1 LVFHQQCRA
10 LGLNKIQG
18 KQMKSELLTLHG
30 GDRVANV
37 LRAHGVRSLFTL
49 CGGHISPILSA
60 SKARGI
66 RVVDVRDEA
75 TAVFAADATARLTG
89 LPGVAAVTAGPGI
102 TNTIT
107 ALKNAQLA
115 QSPVILLGG
124 AAPTALQGRGALQD
138 IDQRPLVAPH
148 VKLFRKIVRVRDLGP
163 AVEEAFEAAQS
174 GVPGPVFVEC
184 PVDLLYDEASIRQWY
199 ADAAG
204 KGKSMADRALRFY
217 LNRHVGRM
225 FEGSEAASVQRVL
238 AVEVPR
244 APAAAL
250 KASLAAM
257 SKAERPL
264 LVIGSQAVVLASQAD
279 ALAGAV
285 ARLGIP
291 VYLSGMARGLL
302 GRDHPLLLRHQRRE
316 ALREAD
322 CVVLAGVPCDFRLDY
337 GKHVRRAATL
347 IAANRSTRDARLN
360 RRPDVAALG
369 DAGLFLQELAQAMPA
384 AGTRW
389 DGWLSQLRA
398 RDTAREVDIDRQA
411 AEKGEFV
418 NPIGLLRA
426 LEQAAGDN
434 ALIVADGGDFVA
446 TASYVL
452 HARGPLSW
460 LDPGAFGT
468 LGVGAGFALG
478 AAIARPDREVWIV
491 YGDGASGYGL
501 VEFDTFVRHGIPVI
515 AVVGNDAGWTQIA
528 REQVKMLHDDVATV
542 LARTDYH
549 AVAAG
554 FGAEGI
560 LVKRLSEVPA
570 ALAQARAIAKQ
581 GRPVLVNVWL
591 DKTAFREGS
600 LSM

>member
-1 LVFHQQCRA
+1 MSSTPSR
-10 LGLNKIQG
+10 
-18 KQMKSELLTLHG
+18 HG
-30 GDRVANV
+30 GDRVADV

-60 SKARGI
+60 AKARGI

-75 TAVFAADATARLTG
+75 TAVFAADATARLSG

-102 TNTIT
+102 SNTIT

-115 QSPVILLGG
+115 QSPVILIGG

-148 VKLFRKIVRVRDLGP
+148 VKLFRKVVQVRGLGP
-163 AVEEAFEAAQS
+163 ALEEAFEVARS

-204 KGKSMADRALRFY
+204 KGNGIADRALRFY
-217 LNRHVGRM
+217 LNRHVRKM
-225 FEGSEAASVQRVL
+225 FEGSGTPQPVRAH
-238 AVEVPR
+238 AVTTPR
-244 APAAAL
+244 AGQGALRSASAAL
-250 KASLAAM
+250 AKAQ
-257 SKAERPL
+257 RPL
-264 LVIGSQAVVLASQAD
+264 FVIGSQAVVQAGQAN
-279 ALAGAV
+279 ALAAAV
-285 ARLGIP
+285 ARLGVP

-302 GRDHPLLLRHQRRE
+302 GRDHPLLLRHQRRQ

-322 CVVLAGVPCDFRLDY
+322 CVLLAGVPCDFRLDY
-337 GKHVRRAATL
+337 GKHVRASAKL
-347 IAANRSTRDARLN
+347 IAANRSARDARLN
-360 RRPDVAALG
+360 RRPDIAAIG
-369 DAGLFLQELAQAMPA
+369 DAGLFLQDLAQAA
-384 AGTRW
+384 ASDSARW
-389 DGWLSQLRA
+389 NDWVAQLRG
-398 RDTAREVDIDRQA
+398 RDDERESEIVRQA
-411 AEKGEFV
+411 ADPGEFV
-418 NPIGLLRA
+418 NPIALLRA
-426 LEQAAGDN
+426 MEQAAGDK
-434 ALIVADGGDFVA
+434 ALLVADGGDFVA

-478 AAIARPDREVWIV
+478 AALARPDSEVWIV
-491 YGDGASGYGL
+491 FGDGACGYGL
-501 VEFDTFVRHGIPVI
+501 VEFDTFVRHRIPVI

-554 FGAEGI
+554 FGAHGI
-560 LVKRLSEVPA
+560 LVKHMNEVPA
-570 ALAQARAIAKQ
+570 ALAEAREVARQ

>member
-1 LVFHQQCRA
+1 M
-10 LGLNKIQG
+10 NP
-18 KQMKSELLTLHG
+18 ELAKPHG
-30 GDRVANV
+30 GDRVADA

-60 SKARGI
+60 AKARGI

-75 TAVFAADATARLTG
+75 TAVFAADATARLSG

-138 IDQRPLVAPH
+138 IDQRPLVEPH
-148 VKLFRKIVRVRDLGP
+148 VKLFRKVMRVRDLGP
-163 AVEEAFEAAQS
+163 AVEEAFRVARS

-184 PVDLLYDEASIRQWY
+184 PVDLLYDEVAIRQWY

-204 KGKSMADRALRFY
+204 QGKSMGERALRFY
-217 LNRHVGRM
+217 LNRHVRKM
-225 FEGSEAASVQRVL
+225 FEGSSAPVVQRMLPV
-238 AVEVPR
+238 AVPR
-244 APAAAL
+244 VAAGAL
-250 KASLAAM
+250 SSAQAAIA
-257 SKAERPL
+257 KAERPL
-264 LVIGSQAVVLASQAD
+264 LVIGSQALLQASQAA
-279 ALAGAV
+279 ALAAAV
-285 ARLGIP
+285 ERLGVP

-302 GRDHPLLLRHQRRE
+302 GRQHPLLLRHQRRP

-322 CVVLAGVPCDFRLDY
+322 CVLLAGVPCDFRLDY
-337 GKHVRRAATL
+337 GKHVRRGAVL
-347 IAANRSTRDARLN
+347 IAANRSARDARLN
-360 RRPDVAALG
+360 RKPDIVAIG
-369 DAGLFLQELAQAMPA
+369 DVGLLLQELAQAAPPA
-384 AGTRW
+384 AGRW
-389 DGWLSQLRA
+389 KGWLAQLRG
-398 RDTAREVDIDRQA
+398 RDAEREHEIDRQA
-411 AEKGEFV
+411 AAPGEFV
-418 NPIGLLRA
+418 NPIALLRA
-426 LEQAAGDN
+426 LEQAAGEE
-434 ALIVADGGDFVA
+434 ALLVADGGDFVA

-452 HARGPLSW
+452 HARAPLSW

-478 AAIARPDREVWIV
+478 AALARPGSEVWIIL
-491 YGDGASGYGL
+491 GDGACGYGL

-549 AVAAG
+549 SVAAG

-560 LVKRLSEVPA
+560 VVKRMSEVPA
-570 ALAQARAIAKQ
+570 ALERARALARQ
-581 GRPVLVNVWL
+581 GKPVLVNVWL
-591 DKTAFREGS
+591 DKTEFREGS